1 MTLAE
6 LSDVLASTGI
16 PVTYHSWND
25 VDGSRPSLPFMT
37 YQVAYSRNFFAD
49 NAVYQPVNHVD
60 ISLYTKLKSPD
71 EEALVES
78 ALEAAELPWNKTET
92 YIDSEHCY
100 QIIYEIEV

>member
-16 PVTYHSWND
+16 PVTYHSWHD
-25 VDGSRPSLPFMT
+25 VDRERPSLPFMT
-37 YQVAYSRNFFAD
+37 YQVAYSNNFFAD
-49 NAVYQPVNHVD
+49 NTVYEPINHVD
-60 ISLYTKLKSPD
+60 IALYTRLKSV
-71 EEALVES
+71 ETEALVET

-92 YIDSEHCY
+92 FLDSEHCY